1 MAPNKSGVK
10 VAIASDFLS
19 SFSNIPRK
27 QQGKVLDFVNKFRTN
42 PSLPGI
48 NYEKLQRA
56 KDPNIRSVRIDQSYR
71 GIVLKPESGNVY
83 VLLWVDL
90 HDKAYKWAENK
101 TYKIHP
107 ETGSLQV
114 IEVEDTIEKG
124 DRQDQEAV
132 EEVDTLF
139 KDIRD
144 KYILRLGVPKEQ
156 LPLVRKLK
164 NEDELDEIADKL
176 PQEAYEALFYLAA
189 GYTLE
194 EVFQE
199 IERVD
204 DKQPVDVKN
213 FNTALFNTDSRRRFY
228 IVEDELEL
236 AAILNAPL
244 EKWRVFL
251 HPSQQKL
258 VERNWNGPVRVL
270 GGAGT
275 GKTVAAIHRAKWLAQ
290 NAFPSE
296 KDRILFTTFTRNLAA
311 DIQDNLAKI
320 CPKDTLRKIEVINL
334 DRWVSGFLRR
344 NGYNYEIDFGKRTS
358 HLWKQAVDMAPDDL
372 KLDPTFFRDEWERVI
387 QPQAITS
394 VDKYFKASR
403 VGRGVRLNRKMR
415 KIIWTVFE
423 EYRILLNENGL
434 KEGSDAMRDARL
446 LIECKN
452 ETLPYRT
459 IIVDEGQ
466 DMGPQAF
473 KLIRKMVPEGPNDLF
488 IVGDAH
494 QRIYKHKVVLGRC
507 GINIR
512 GRSRKLRINY
522 RTTDETRSWA
532 VSLLKGIKIDDLD
545 GGMDDQKGYKSLLHG
560 VFPEVRQFQSLKEEV
575 DFIANYLKEVEN
587 SDGSLNEVC
596 LVARTNNL
604 VDQYQNVLME
614 KGFHTY
620 KIRRKEPED
629 RKASGVRL
637 ATMHRVKGL
646 EFDRVIIAGVNDG
659 IIPFQSSEI
668 VTSDSTVRREA
679 EINERALLYVSAT
692 RAKREVQVSCFGKPS
707 KFILEFENDVA
718 EYNPDSTS

>member
-1 MAPNKSGVK
+1 
-10 VAIASDFLS
+10 
-19 SFSNIPRK
+19 
-27 QQGKVLDFVNKFRTN
+27 
-42 PSLPGI
+42 
-48 NYEKLQRA
+48 
-56 KDPNIRSVRIDQSYR
+56 
-71 GIVLKPESGNVY
+71 
-83 VLLWVDL
+83 
-90 HDKAYKWAENK
+90 
-101 TYKIHP
+101 
-107 ETGSLQV
+107 
-114 IEVEDTIEKG
+114 
-124 DRQDQEAV
+124 
-132 EEVDTLF
+132 
-139 KDIRD
+139 
-144 KYILRLGVPKEQ
+144 
-156 LPLVRKLK
+156 
-164 NEDELDEIADKL
+164 
-176 PQEAYEALFYLAA
+176 
-189 GYTLE
+189 
-194 EVFQE
+194 
-199 IERVD
+199 
-204 DKQPVDVKN
+204 
-213 FNTALFNTDSRRRFY
+213 
-228 IVEDELEL
+228 
-236 AAILNAPL
+236 
-244 EKWRVFL
+244 
-251 HPSQQKL
+251 
-258 VERNWNGPVRVL
+258 
-270 GGAGT
+270 
-275 GKTVAAIHRAKWLAQ
+275 
-290 NAFPSE
+290 
-296 KDRILFTTFTRNLAA
+296 
-311 DIQDNLAKI
+311 
-320 CPKDTLRKIEVINL
+320 
-334 DRWVSGFLRR
+334 
-344 NGYNYEIDFGKRTS
+344 
-358 HLWKQAVDMAPDDL
+358 L
-372 KLDPTFFRDEWERVI
+372 KLDPAFFRDEWERVI

-423 EYRILLNENGL
+423 EYRTLLNENGL

-446 LIECKN
+446 LIESKN
-452 ETLPYRT
+452 ETLPYCT

-522 RTTDETRSWA
+522 RTTDETKSWA

-575 DFIANYLKEVEN
+575 DFITSYLKEVED

-604 VDQYQNVLME
+604 IDQYQNSLME
-614 KGFHTY
+614 EGFQTY

-668 VTSDSTVRREA
+668 ITSDSTVRREA

-707 KFILEFENDVA
+707 EYLEPYLEEVKDK
-718 EYNPDSTS
+718 SK